1 MATVGTSELADVIE
15 ALSVDSIG
23 TSDGNDG
30 VRELEGI
37 TALTSGSEEVDVL
50 SVKVLGNGV
59 VELWNTLS
67 AEVEALGKGPI
78 NVELSEVS
86 VDNPAGVVELGV
98 EVVVIESL
106 IALAVEGTTTG
117 VVSEETNG
125 SDVGVDSKVVEG
137 VDSNGVETIAAAE
150 DETEATGLG
159 VSVPVDVV
167 EAVGTEKSCSEAVVE
182 AGGVDDAT
190 SSVVDSVKGDELE
203 GEGAS
208 KSVALPVDALAVD
221 LAFEGNGEPVVEPVE
236 ANGEP
241 VVDSVFEANGEPVVD
256 SVFDANGDSVSR
268 VELKAETLGLPAFVV
283 LGVASEEAVAYSGLG
298 ISDSEPVVESVEVP
312 ERKFVTLKE
321 PEAVID
327 SAFVGVEVSSFVV
340 EAAGALSLSKEEEAG
355 AVFSLAT
362 GLEVSFV
369 AAEPVT
375 ETFSAVAELDFNGL
389 AVSSAFVVLE
399 ANGLEVFA

>member
-30 VRELEGI
+30 ARELEGI

-50 SVKVLGNGV
+50 SVEALGNGV

-86 VDNPAGVVELGV
+86 VGNPAGVVELGV

-117 VVSEETNG
+117 VVSEEANG

-182 AGGVDDAT
+182 AVDEAT

-208 KSVALPVDALAVD
+208 KSVALPVDTLAVD
-221 LAFEGNGEPVVEPVE
+221 LAFEGSGVEPV
-236 ANGEP
+236 
-241 VVDSVFEANGEPVVD
+241 EANGEPVVD

-321 PEAVID
+321 PEAVVD
-327 SAFVGVEVSSFVV
+327 SAFVGVEVSSLVV